1 VSGLASGHLRASFGL
16 TEPEA
21 GSDSQSMRTRAEK
34 VEGGWRLNGRK
45 HWISGAHVADVVMV
59 MALTDPAKKAD
70 NLQLIVKIKASLEEC
85 KKLEPSWT
93 KKVPAA
99 DKPAFLAKFKEQ
111 MDDVAKSYAT
121 IETAIKADKFDD
133 AKAVFEKLADQKE
146 KGHKDFHAD
155 DDK

>member
-1 VSGLASGHLRASFGL
+1 MKRLFTLLAALTLGLNFVHAEDESPLGKAMSGFNKNQKLLKK
-16 TEPEA
+16 
-21 GSDSQSMRTRAEK
+21 Q
-34 VEGGWRLNGRK
+34 V
-45 HWISGAHVADVVMV
+45 
-59 MALTDPAKKAD
+59 TDPAKKAD

-121 IETAIKADKFDD
+121 IETAIKADKLDE